1 MLTKIKKTST
11 TVAGNNVSEKRELLT
26 DYTQCEAL
34 AQEFL
39 AAWQQ
44 AHGAPDGAASALVGP
59 NSLAVLLEKAFSRAE
74 HNLSRRPDTAALLK
88 QYIQRLIDQIA
99 PNVAGRVEQVT
110 GRRVLTTGLN
120 TDIEQNWVIIFFKL
134 GDALEPAKTR

>member
-11 TVAGNNVSEKRELLT
+11 SVAGNKVSEKRELLT

-74 HNLSRRPDTAALLK
+74 HHLIRQPDAATLLE
-88 QYIQRLIDQIA
+88 QYTQRLIDQIA
-99 PNVAGRVEQVT
+99 PNLTGRVKQVT
-110 GRRVLTTGLN
+110 GRQILTTGFK